1 MILLI
6 LILHLKYHNIFWIIL
21 LEQRSVKNNM
31 FGISKTELDSEIDR
45 IKENID
51 KMCFI
56 NTLSELEQAYELAK
70 IILEV
75 IYVCNRNRLY
85 AEEERN
91 DDWDYE

>member
-1 MILLI
+1 
-6 LILHLKYHNIFWIIL
+6 
-21 LEQRSVKNNM
+21 M

-75 IYVCNRNRLY
+75 IYVYNQNRLI

>member
-1 MILLI
+1 
-6 LILHLKYHNIFWIIL
+6 
-21 LEQRSVKNNM
+21 M

-56 NTLSELEQAYELAK
+56 NTLSELKQAYELAK

-75 IYVCNRNRLY
+75 IYVYNQNRLI